1 MTMLVEGLQA
11 SDHDDVM
18 QSERAAQF
26 HPESTTQAGA
36 VRTPHGQCRP
46 PTTVGSEFPAIWF

>member
-26 HPESTTQAGA
+26 HSESTTQAGA
-36 VRTPHGQCRP
+36 VRTH
-46 PTTVGSEFPAIWF
+46 TVNAVRRRR